1 MLAAGDGA
9 TYASE
14 IDRVLLG
21 AEGGEIT
28 EGGVKP
34 SSKANVLDE
43 AVEMVLIRLR
53 DGESIR
59 WSKTPSFDGFQVLLP
74 SSKPSQ
80 TGCCET

>member
-1 MLAAGDGA
+1 MLACRALEAADVLAAGDGA
-9 TYASE
+9 TYASD

-43 AVEMVLIRLR
+43 VVEMVLIRLR

-59 WSKTPSFDGFQVLLP
+59 WSKKSLF
-74 SSKPSQ
+74 
-80 TGCCET
+80 